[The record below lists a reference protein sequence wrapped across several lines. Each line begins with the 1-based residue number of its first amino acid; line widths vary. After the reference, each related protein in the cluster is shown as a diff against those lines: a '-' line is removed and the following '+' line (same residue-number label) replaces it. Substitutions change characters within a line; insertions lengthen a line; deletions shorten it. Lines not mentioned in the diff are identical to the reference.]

1 MSGTVEE
8 REPGVERA
16 DERTADERTAGERG
30 AGRAVGGRAAGAVQ
44 ASERPPSESDG
55 LVVSRRRAITML
67 ERYGIL
73 AAWGV
78 MIAVYSAIE
87 PSIFDTSGTFQT
99 IFGSQAALMF
109 LSMAFLCTVVVGE
122 FVDLSVASILGF
134 SATLLAVL
142 SINDHVNVALASLIA
157 IAVGASAGAV
167 NGLLVVYL
175 GVNTIVVTLG
185 MSTLLSGLALAIS
198 NLSPVSGLSESF
210 GNLALTEV
218 FGLPVS
224 FYYGLAIAI
233 AFAYVLGATPL
244 GRHMRFVGANR
255 EVSRLAGV
263 RVNEIRFG
271 AFLVAGLL
279 CGVGGVV
286 IAAGLGGFDPSSS
299 VTYLLPTVSAVFL
312 GTAVVRP
319 GTFNPLGTAVG
330 VYFLATGILGL
341 QELGLAGWISDV
353 FYGAAL
359 ILTVTLTTLLGR
371 RIRA

>member
-1 MSGTVEE
+1 MSGELAE
-8 REPGVERA
+8 RIEDTR
-16 DERTADERTAGERG
+16 AGER
-30 AGRAVGGRAAGAVQ
+30 APSPASRPAARVMT
-44 ASERPPSESDG
+44 
-55 LVVSRRRAITML
+55 LV
-67 ERYGIL
+67 ERYGIV
-73 AAWGV
+73 AVWGA

-109 LSMAFLCTVVVGE
+109 LSMAFLCTVIVGE

-142 SINDHVNVALASLIA
+142 SVNDHVNVILASLIA
-157 IAVGASAGAV
+157 ILVGAGAGAI

-198 NLSPVSGLSESF
+198 DLSPVSGLSQSF
-210 GNLALTEV
+210 GKLALTEV
-218 FGLPVS
+218 FGLPIS
-224 FYYGLAIAI
+224 FYYCLALAIV
-233 AFAYVLGATPL
+233 FAYVLSATPL

-271 AFLVAGLL
+271 AFLLAGLL

-286 IAAGLGGFDPSSS
+286 IAAGLGGFDPSTS

-319 GTFNPLGTAVG
+319 GTFNPLGTTVG

-359 ILTVTLTTLLGR
+359 ILTVTLTTLLSR
-371 RIRA
+371 RIRGQAR